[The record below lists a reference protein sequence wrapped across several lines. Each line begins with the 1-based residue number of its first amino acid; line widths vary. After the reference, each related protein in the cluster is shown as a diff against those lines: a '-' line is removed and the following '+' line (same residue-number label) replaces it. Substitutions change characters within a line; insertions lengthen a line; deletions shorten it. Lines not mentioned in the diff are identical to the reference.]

1 MSGNDTIA
9 ALATAPGEAGIAIVR
24 ISGPETYAIAD
35 AIFRGR
41 GEPPSRRKP
50 FTFAHGRIVD
60 AEGHSMDDALMLFMR
75 GPRSYTGEDQV
86 EVHGHGGS
94 ISSRRI
100 LRRVIEAG
108 ARLAEPG
115 EFTRRAFL
123 NGRMD
128 LVQAE
133 AVLDLI
139 KARSERA
146 AKAAVD
152 QLKGTISSSLSSIYD
167 DTIALNADLEATMDF
182 PEDELP
188 EAVMEEIL
196 GRLEVVRRR
205 TSALL
210 ETWSEGRMLRE
221 GALVVIAGQ
230 PNVGKSTLMNALLG
244 QSRAIVSDT
253 PGTTRD
259 TIEEGYVL
267 NGIPLRL
274 VDTAGLRDTACDIE
288 REGIRRSRDHLQKA
302 DLTIYLLDA
311 TQGVTPE
318 DEDNLKKLDPAKTLV
333 VWNKMDLV
341 AGGMGVQGS
350 GFGVRGSEFGVRG
363 GRLGGMEGDLDAIP
377 GGDVEGFRSSEFG
390 VREEDGGRG
399 SGFSVRDG
407 RAEGDIDVVSS
418 PQIPNSPDGDIE
430 AISTRPPNPEP
441 RTPAGSTPAS
451 TQSQMNASYSQ
462 PPPPE
467 PRTPNPH
474 PRRSTELRLSL
485 KDTTSVSLI
494 REALGGLLDT
504 GYRQGAEQQ
513 AVISERHRAILADFK
528 RQVETAAELAG
539 TRREDQIP
547 LASAHLRDGLEALG
561 TATGRVYHQELLN
574 AIFSRFCIGK

>member
-9 ALATAPGEAGIAIVR
+9 ALATAPGEAGIAIIRV
-24 ISGPETYAIAD
+24 SGPETYAIAD

-60 AEGHSMDDALMLFMR
+60 DQGHSIDDVLMLFMR
-75 GPRSYTGEDQV
+75 APRSYTGEDQV
-86 EVHGHGGS
+86 EIHGHGGS
-94 ISSRRI
+94 ISSRRL
-100 LRRVIEAG
+100 LRRVLEAG

-123 NGRMD
+123 NDRMD

-152 QLKGTISSSLSSIYD
+152 QLEGNISCLLSSIYD
-167 DTIALNADLEATMDF
+167 YSIALNADLEATMDF

-196 GRLEVVRRR
+196 GRLEAVRQR
-205 TSALL
+205 TTALL
-210 ETWSEGRMLRE
+210 ETWSEGRLLRE

-311 TQGVTPE
+311 TLGITPE
-318 DEDNLKKLDPAKTLV
+318 DQDNLKRLDPVKTLV

-341 AGGMGVQGS
+341 AGV
-350 GFGVRGSEFGVRG
+350 VRGSELG
-363 GRLGGMEGDLDAIP
+363 GREAEGARDARP
-377 GGDVEGFRSSEFG
+377 GGDIEGFRGSE
-390 VREEDGGRG
+390 
-399 SGFSVRDG
+399 FSVRDG
-407 RAEGDIDVVSS
+407 RA
-418 PQIPNSPDGDIE
+418 DGDIE
-430 AISTRPPNPEP
+430 AISSRPPNSEP
-441 RTPAGSTPAS
+441 RKPISNSRESTYSSTPS
-451 TQSQMNASYSQ
+451 TPPQ
-462 PPPPE
+462 PPPP
-467 PRTPNPH
+467 TPELRPPNSP
-474 PRRSTELRLSL
+474 TELRLSL

-504 GYRQGAEQQ
+504 GYRQGADQQ

-561 TATGRVYHQELLN
+561 TATGRVYHQELLD